1 MNRKNNMMLNNEVIH
16 STAVKILDEIHPTA
30 QSIVAY
36 RARLL
41 SGLAGTLLAAQV
53 ADSPVAS
60 GLRLIRDELGTLAQ
74 DIRDLEPE
82 IDVDGLLANPPAD
95 GYTLEQMMAILD
107 RR

>member
-1 MNRKNNMMLNNEVIH
+1 MNNMTLNNEAIH
-16 STAVKILDEIHPTA
+16 STAVKLLDEIQPTT

-60 GLRLIRDELGTLAQ
+60 GLRLIRDELRSIAA

-82 IDVDGLLANPPAD
+82 FDVDDLLANPPYD
-95 GYTLEQMMAILD
+95 GYTLEETLAILESK
-107 RR
+107 